1 MCGIQFVVN
10 GNSYSNKTE
19 EFLTDAFIANQVRGM
34 DSSGVFQ
41 VDSKFN
47 KNGTRDVCFFKKA
60 CHGSDFIGYSAAK
73 EILAA
78 SSRKPITVGHV
89 RAATAGNV
97 THENAHPFVAIRP
110 DGSRIIGVHN
120 GSLQG
125 WADNEGADDHE
136 VDSAWL
142 FNKLAKDGIAAFEGF
157 NGAFALVW
165 FDSLHPN
172 SLFIAR
178 NDKRT
183 LYYGYSEGDKVMF
196 GASELGM
203 LGWLMERNDIKVAK
217 NANDIRFFYPEAG
230 FVHEVDINNP
240 RKIEKTPFATYDYT
254 KKKYSKPVP
263 VGQVIHT
270 QHRPVDLRPNT
281 PPNTSTVDAW
291 AASDMR
297 RQVSQLKAIKDA
309 LAETRSSRILAKKN
323 DEAKDPLVVDAE
335 DLELAMHAELKRWS
349 DRTDPTAP
357 GYVDPIAS
365 NAPNKGQPRE
375 NFVFELDPNDAACT
389 VSEKQRATHIGMRGL
404 RVRFVGYFHDDETST
419 AFGDFRTVEDGEEVV
434 YDAMVRNITG
444 RAAELKYI
452 SPRST
457 TDMVVIGITAP
468 EKANNGKP
476 FIILTDSNPKAT
488 TTTIY
493 NAKDMY
499 EARVNQML
507 H

>member
-10 GNSYSNKTE
+10 SASYSAKVE
-19 EFLTDAFIANQVRGM
+19 EFLSDCFIANQVRGM
-34 DSSGVFQ
+34 DSSGMFQ
-41 VDSKFN
+41 VDGKFN
-47 KNGTRDVCFFKKA
+47 KNGTRDVSFFKKA
-60 CHGSDFIGYSAAK
+60 CHGSDFIGYAATK
-73 EILAA
+73 DLLAA
-78 SSRKPITVGHV
+78 AGRKPITVGHV

-97 THENAHPFVAIRP
+97 TNENAHPFVAVRP

-125 WADNEGADDHE
+125 WADNHDADNHE

-142 FNKLAKDGIAAFEGF
+142 FDMLAKDGIAAFEGF

-178 NDKRT
+178 NEKRT
-183 LYYGYSEGDKVMF
+183 LFYAYGEGDKVMY
-196 GASELGM
+196 GCSELGM
-203 LGWLMERNDIKVAK
+203 LGWMLDRNEIKVAK
-217 NANDIRFFYPEAG
+217 NDNDIRFFYPEAG

-240 RKIEKTPFATYDYT
+240 RKVEKTPFATYDYT
-254 KKKYSKPVP
+254 KKKYAKPVP
-263 VGQVIHT
+263 VVAATARAPI
-270 QHRPVDLRPNT
+270 DLRPYTT
-281 PPNTSTVDAW
+281 PNHQSAW
-291 AASDMR
+291 EASDMR

-309 LAETRSSRILAKKN
+309 LAEVRSRRSKA
-323 DEAKDPLVVDAE
+323 AGGKDPLVVDAE
-335 DLELAMHAELKRWS
+335 DLEEAMHAEIARWA
-349 DRTDPTAP
+349 DKKDEATMP
-357 GYVDPIAS
+357 GYVEPIPSKLDANAS
-365 NAPNKGQPRE
+365 PKE
-375 NFVFELDPNDAACT
+375 NFVFEMDPNDTTCT
-389 VSEKQRATHIGMRGL
+389 VSEKVRATSIGMRGL
-404 RVRFVGYFHDDETST
+404 RVRFVGYFFDEETCT
-419 AFGDFRTVEDGEEVV
+419 AFGDFRTVEDGEVVV
-434 YDAMVRNITG
+434 YDAMVRGLTA

-452 SPRST
+452 SPRLT
-457 TDMVVIGITAP
+457 TTMVVVGITEP

-488 TTTIY
+488 TTTVY